1 MKKYVFIISGLIA
14 ISSFIFL
21 SCDKKNDNGA
31 ISPTYKEDASGTAGN
46 PNVNNVTVT
55 GTSTITNPASQ
66 NSSLLVGG
74 SGWSNPTCVS
84 TTSLQLKGINGSID
98 VTLTFL
104 TPPSTGTYAIAASPG
119 ISTCAMVV
127 NNAPNQPSG
136 IVWYGK
142 SGYVTVNTTS
152 TSINASFSGVQCVQ
166 QNFNF
171 PAVSVSGN
179 IGCN

>member
-1 MKKYVFIISGLIA
+1 MKKYVFIFSGFLA
-14 ISSFIFL
+14 LSTLVFL

-31 ISPTYKEDASGTAGN
+31 ISPTYKEEASGTAGN
-46 PNVNNVTVT
+46 PNVGNVTVT

-74 SGWSNPTCVS
+74 SGWSNPTCSS
-84 TTSLQLKGINGSID
+84 TGSLQLKGINGDIQ
-98 VTLTFL
+98 VTLTFV
-104 TPPSTGTYAIAASPG
+104 TAPTTGTYQIAASPG
-119 ISTCAMVV
+119 FGSCAMTVV
-127 NNAPNQPSG
+127 NAPNQPSG

-142 SGYVTVNTTS
+142 TGAVTVNSTTA
-152 TSINASFSGVQCVQ
+152 SINASFSGVQCVQ